1 MSLWSKIGK
10 LGNKITKTVKKTTS
24 KVVDAVAKA
33 PTKFADNVLNS
44 GVGEALKNVPVIGGF
59 VGAGQQIASVA
70 DSIINGKSVAD
81 VAVEDVDAVSVSAPQ
96 QAMQS
101 PVGSAHAVE
110 QYAVVASKQNAVVA
124 SKQKSLNLGLVGVVA
139 GLCGLVLMLSK
150 RR

>member
-10 LGNKITKTVKKTTS
+10 LGHKITKSVKKTTT
-24 KVVDAVAKA
+24 KIVDTVVKA
-33 PTKFADNVLNS
+33 PTKFADGVLNS

-70 DSIINGKSVAD
+70 DSIINGRSVAD
-81 VAVEDVDAVSVSAPQ
+81 VAVDDVDAVSVSAPPQ
-96 QAMQS
+96 QAIAS

-110 QYAVVASKQNAVVA
+110 QNAVDA

-139 GLCGLVLMLSK
+139 GLCGLILVMG
-150 RR
+150 RRR

>member
-10 LGNKITKTVKKTTS
+10 IGHKITKTVKKTTA
-24 KVVDAVAKA
+24 KVVDAVVKA
-33 PTKFADNVLNS
+33 PTKFADGVLNS

-70 DSIINGKSVAD
+70 DNIINGKSVAD
-81 VAVEDVDAVSVSAPQ
+81 VAVDEVDAVSVSAPQ

-124 SKQKSLNLGLVGVVA
+124 SKQKSLNFGLFGAVA
-139 GLCGLVLMLSK
+139 GVFGLILVMG
-150 RR
+150 RRR